1 MELGVAGRTGGVPGQ
16 RSGPLGVMRPVRSG
30 REGALQAR
38 ARQAARTGWQVPTRA
53 TGEGRPSGSSEYA
66 SAQHGAQLT
75 QLKSAKQN
83 KCSTLSSPQGA
94 LQRVSCEPH
103 QRPFTGPSHPV

>member
-1 MELGVAGRTGGVPGQ
+1 MELGVVGRTGGVPGQ
-16 RSGPLGVMRPVRSG
+16 RSGPLGVVGPVRSG

-38 ARQAARTGWQVPTRA
+38 AQQVARTGWQVPTGA
-53 TGEGRPSGSSEYA
+53 TGEGRPSGSSKYA
-66 SAQHGAQLT
+66 SAQHT